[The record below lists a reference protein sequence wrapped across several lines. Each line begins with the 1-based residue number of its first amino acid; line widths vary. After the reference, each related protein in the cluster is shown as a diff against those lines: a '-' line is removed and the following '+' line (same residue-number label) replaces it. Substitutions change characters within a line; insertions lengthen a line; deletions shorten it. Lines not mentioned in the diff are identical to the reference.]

1 MFAKYF
7 AVAAA
12 SALVAAPVA
21 AAPVNPASSL
31 SVTKSVRASAP
42 SANKNDIAAG
52 GSGLIIAIVAAAA
65 VIVGIII
72 IADDDNDSDS
82 N

>member
-1 MFAKYF
+1 MFSKYF
-7 AVAAA
+7 AAVAA
-12 SALVAAPVA
+12 SALIAAPVA
-21 AAPVNPASSL
+21 AAPTNPASSL
-31 SVTKSVRASAP
+31 SVTKSVRAATP
-42 SANKNDIAAG
+42 STGKSEIAAG